1 VLHLLKPVAN
11 TAAPITH
18 MLEVVVAAGQPEI
31 IAVEGAG
38 FDMLAAG
45 PVHLGQ
51 VLEPLHVLLK
61 DDAGGSCC

>member
-1 VLHLLKPVAN
+1 
-11 TAAPITH
+11 

-45 PVHLGQ
+45 AVHLGQ

-61 DDAGGSCC
+61 DDAGASCC